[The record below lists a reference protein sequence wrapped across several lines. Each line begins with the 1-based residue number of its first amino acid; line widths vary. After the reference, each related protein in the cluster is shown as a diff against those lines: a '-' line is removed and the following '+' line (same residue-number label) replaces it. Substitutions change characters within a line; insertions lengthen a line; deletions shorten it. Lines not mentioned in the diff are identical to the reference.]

1 MCTTYRS
8 WQQLLSQTSE
18 SHSITVHVDAKDAS
32 GLDVELMV
40 AEILSYLII
49 ERFGDLRQVEKWL
62 QLCTGGNLVKQGNA
76 WCYKPESI
84 QSMLY
89 VCCAHRWIRYRWL
102 HMGAL
107 TSLLTRVEVLLSW
120 QIPTVVVPRTLL
132 RTR

>member
-62 QLCTGGNLVKQGNA
+62 QLCTGGNLVKQGNLDDSRSEIRS
-76 WCYKPESI
+76 PGP
-84 QSMLY
+84 
-89 VCCAHRWIRYRWL
+89 HR
-102 HMGAL
+102 
-107 TSLLTRVEVLLSW
+107 
-120 QIPTVVVPRTLL
+120 PTA
-132 RTR
+132 